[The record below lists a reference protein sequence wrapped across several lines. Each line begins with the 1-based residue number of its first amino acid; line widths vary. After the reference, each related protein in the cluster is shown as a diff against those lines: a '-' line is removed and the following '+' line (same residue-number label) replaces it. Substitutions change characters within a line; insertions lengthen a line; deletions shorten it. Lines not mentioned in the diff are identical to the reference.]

1 MAALKNSIIVALIQN
16 GLLRT
21 TEHDVPVADAY
32 KAFKFRSAVE
42 KANREIDE
50 KVRGLVK
57 SAGIE
62 NGQAFDAR
70 LQELRSVEAP
80 DEGQRANLADMEG
93 RLAKFNDLY
102 VELMNDET
110 ELDGVKVMP
119 YESFHALANENRGIK
134 IQGQDIDLLSAFA
147 PQLEG
152 VLWNAPED

>member
-50 KVRGLVK
+50 KGRGLVR

-62 NGQAFDAR
+62 NGQTFDAR
-70 LQELRSVEAP
+70 LQELRSVESP
-80 DEGQRANLADMEG
+80 DEGQKADLADMEG
-93 RLAKFNDLY
+93 RLAKFNGMY

-110 ELDGVKVMP
+110 ELEGVKSMP

-134 IQGQDIDLLSAFA
+134 VQGQDIDLLSAFA
-147 PQLEG
+147 LQLEG
-152 VLWNAPED
+152 VLWVAPED